1 MLKSRSLKK
10 LNHATFLKEK
20 KKKTEQKLTALRSNH
35 AKRSQFDHSRKTI
48 RTIQLI
54 SPFKFVI
61 VK

>member
-10 LNHATFLKEK
+10 LNHATFLKE